1 MTGYAQPINSTTGQ
15 SVVSYQQKLEPAFLR
30 VILMCLNLAAV
41 LFGTADVR
49 LTAIGHNEGQL
60 S

>member
-1 MTGYAQPINSTTGQ
+1 MNSTIGQ
-15 SVVSYQQKLEPAFLR
+15 SVVSYQQRLEPAFLR
-30 VILMCLNLAAV
+30 VILMCLNRAAV

-49 LTAIGHNEGQL
+49 LAAIGHNEEQL